1 MADTSDLVAQF
12 IAFTGVEDAGK
23 AMQMLEATNH
33 DIQAAV
39 ELYFA
44 AHADAPSP
52 TQPTKTRTSSTR
64 GTSRKPWTR
73 RRPKSVRRSR
83 QK

>member
-44 AHADAPSP
+44 ADF
-52 TQPTKTRTSSTR
+52 
-64 GTSRKPWTR
+64 G
-73 RRPKSVRRSR
+73 
-83 QK
+83 